1 MLKDINPVYSKT
13 DGEIL
18 KEFGEILKQR
28 RISDN
33 LTQQELAD
41 AVGISVNHL
50 SKIERTG
57 KTTLT
62 TLIAVSRQL
71 RLLQELMDVYNLP
84 EKMNVGCKRVKS

>member
-1 MLKDINPVYSKT
+1 MLETINPVYSKT

-28 RISDN
+28 RINDN

-71 RLLQELMDVYNLP
+71 RLLQELMDVYTLP
-84 EKMNVGCKRVKS
+84 ENMNVGCKRVKS

>member
-84 EKMNVGCKRVKS
+84 ENMNVGCKRVKS

>member
-1 MLKDINPVYSKT
+1 MLETINPVYSKT

-28 RISDN
+28 RINDN

-71 RLLQELMDVYNLP
+71 RLLQELMDVYTLP
-84 EKMNVGCKRVKS
+84 ENMNVGSKRVKS